1 MNQVNGKLYWY
12 VLTKMSTFLQ
22 HHEKATFNQVHH
34 SWHWGSYRVF
44 KSIGSAPKKRVCELF
59 RRNRQSATE
68 RERESIYIYL
78 VVGGSG
84 LIKLAGRRWRCW
96 KQKGEPLSQA
106 AEKWDENGGNGNRSL
121 ISNLR
126 IVLWTSAAKGK
137 TEGTDSFLLITHFL
151 IKSSVTLMDDVHTAP
166 KGLYVFIMQRTR
178 ALCSRV
184 ARNHK
189 SQSAINFK
197 FGSIVTLFQQPHL
210 LPQQYT
216 SSLIS

>member
-1 MNQVNGKLYWY
+1 MENCIDTCWQKCPPSFNTTKRPLLIRYTIRGTEAPIEFSSRLDPRPKRECVNYFVGIDR
-12 VLTKMSTFLQ
+12 
-22 HHEKATFNQVHH
+22 A
-34 SWHWGSYRVF
+34 
-44 KSIGSAPKKRVCELF
+44 
-59 RRNRQSATE
+59 RQRE
-68 RERESIYIYL
+68 RERVYIYL

-106 AEKWDENGGNGNRSL
+106 AKKLDENGGNGNRSL

-151 IKSSVTLMDDVHTAP
+151 IKSSVTLMDDVHRTP